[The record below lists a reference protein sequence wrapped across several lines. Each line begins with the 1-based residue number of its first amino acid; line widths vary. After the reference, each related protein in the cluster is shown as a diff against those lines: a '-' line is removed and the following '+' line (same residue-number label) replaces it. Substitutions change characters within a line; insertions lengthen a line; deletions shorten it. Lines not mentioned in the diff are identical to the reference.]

1 MSNSVAILRYRETL
15 EMVRTV
21 TSRLGDRRGLVL
33 GTALAVA
40 IAVVC
45 FFAEPVWTEEESFT
59 TESMTFA
66 TNVVPD
72 TTNDEDVDIE
82 ATLYIPKHAKFP
94 ISAVIIAPSSS
105 GIEDEREIYYAK
117 ELVKAGMAALVIDS
131 FTPRGLTDSVYDQSL
146 LEAWDIENDAIAAF
160 QELAADKRIKPNRIA
175 IMGVSKGGSVAM
187 NTALTARRKWTGV
200 DDVRFAAHVA
210 ISPDCTWTTRRAST
224 TGAPMFFML
233 AELDEQTP
241 HQPCLAQAARIKEA
255 GNKRVETK
263 VYPGAHHAWEEL
275 GAEPEYDPKAENYS
289 QCRVWIEDDGKMFSA
304 DTGELVPEDEW
315 HAWAKTNCMTLGTK
329 CCGGTRER
337 KEAATRDI
345 IAFLRKYG
353 F

>member
-1 MSNSVAILRYRETL
+1 MSNSAAILRYRETL

-33 GTALAVA
+33 GAALAVA

-45 FFAEPVWTEEESFT
+45 FFAGPVWTEEESFT

-160 QELAADKRIKPNRIA
+160 QELAAD
-175 IMGVSKGGSVAM
+175 
-187 NTALTARRKWTGV
+187 
-200 DDVRFAAHVA
+200 
-210 ISPDCTWTTRRAST
+210 
-224 TGAPMFFML
+224 
-233 AELDEQTP
+233 
-241 HQPCLAQAARIKEA
+241 
-255 GNKRVETK
+255 
-263 VYPGAHHAWEEL
+263 
-275 GAEPEYDPKAENYS
+275 
-289 QCRVWIEDDGKMFSA
+289 
-304 DTGELVPEDEW
+304 
-315 HAWAKTNCMTLGTK
+315 
-329 CCGGTRER
+329 
-337 KEAATRDI
+337 
-345 IAFLRKYG
+345 
-353 F
+353 

>member
-33 GTALAVA
+33 GAALAVA

-45 FFAEPVWTEEESFT
+45 FFAGPVWTEEESFT

-175 IMGVSKGGSVAM
+175 IVSFQ
-187 NTALTARRKWTGV
+187 RRLGCHEYCAHGQAEV
-200 DDVRFAAHVA
+200 DGRRRCQVRGPRRDFTRLHMDDTSSQHNRCPHVLHA
-210 ISPDCTWTTRRAST
+210 GRTR
-224 TGAPMFFML
+224 
-233 AELDEQTP
+233 
-241 HQPCLAQAARIKEA
+241 
-255 GNKRVETK
+255 
-263 VYPGAHHAWEEL
+263 
-275 GAEPEYDPKAENYS
+275 
-289 QCRVWIEDDGKMFSA
+289 
-304 DTGELVPEDEW
+304 
-315 HAWAKTNCMTLGTK
+315 
-329 CCGGTRER
+329 
-337 KEAATRDI
+337 
-345 IAFLRKYG
+345 
-353 F
+353 